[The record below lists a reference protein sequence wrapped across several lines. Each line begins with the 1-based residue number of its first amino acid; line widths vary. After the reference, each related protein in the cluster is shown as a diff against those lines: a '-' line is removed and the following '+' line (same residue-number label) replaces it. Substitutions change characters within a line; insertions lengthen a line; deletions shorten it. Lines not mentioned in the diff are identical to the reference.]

1 VRSTALADQLAR
13 AYREARVLVLGD
25 RTPKVDRAFA
35 LHREFIAIRASL
47 MEEQEGRPSEWEAT
61 FLERTRRA
69 IIVALRHQAVAIRDR
84 WSENRSSFGIELS
97 SPDVDLEHALQLS
110 TAAMELHLNDDS
122 DASRTARVMEFIR
135 QSIAHEKVPAPVE
148 SVLPPTTSAA
158 GTPSDRDPNPA
169 PLGVTGPGE
178 SIRPAKVAKMSQS
191 VPSRLPLATAAGF
204 VLVVGLVAGFMR
216 IDNVGST
223 GPVGTVVAKARTLLP
238 IPGRTPRPQPPAAL
252 RNGQG
257 RFEAALQK
265 GIALY
270 NDGWFGPAAGRF
282 REALTVDPRSARAY
296 LWLGRALMR
305 SDQHAEAR
313 RALEKVIEL
322 TPTGPQADE
331 AATLLS
337 RLP

>member
-1 VRSTALADQLAR
+1 VSSTALADQLAR

-35 LHREFIAIRASL
+35 LHREFIAIRASF
-47 MEEQEGRPSEWEAT
+47 MEEQEGPISEWEAT

-84 WSENRSSFGIELS
+84 WSENRSSFGIEPS
-97 SPDVDLEHALQLS
+97 SPHVDLEHALQLS
-110 TAAMELHLNDDS
+110 TEAMELHLNDDA
-122 DASRTARVMEFIR
+122 DASRTGRVMEFIR
-135 QSIAHEKVPAPVE
+135 QSIAHEKVPAPVA
-148 SVLPPTTSAA
+148 SVLPTTTSVAVTA
-158 GTPSDRDPNPA
+158 SDHNPTPPR
-169 PLGVTGPGE
+169 LVVTDPGE
-178 SIRPAKVAKMSQS
+178 STRPAKVANMSQG
-191 VPSRLPLATAAGF
+191 VPSRLPLVTAAGL
-204 VLVVGLVAGFMR
+204 VLVIGLASVFMR
-216 IDNVGST
+216 IDKLGSKGLVGS
-223 GPVGTVVAKARTLLP
+223 VVAKARTLLP
-238 IPGRTPRPQPPAAL
+238 IRSPTPRTQPPAAL

-282 REALTVDPRSARAY
+282 REALTIDPRSPRAY
-296 LWLGRALMR
+296 LWLGRTLMR

-331 AATLLS
+331 AAMLLS